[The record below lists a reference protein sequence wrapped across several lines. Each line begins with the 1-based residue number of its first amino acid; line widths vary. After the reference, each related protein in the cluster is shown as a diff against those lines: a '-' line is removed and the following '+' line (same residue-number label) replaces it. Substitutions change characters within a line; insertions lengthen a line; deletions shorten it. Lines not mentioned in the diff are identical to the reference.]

1 MLVLIDSR
9 RVSGTYSL
17 VYTASHYASDYS
29 VGSVSITVTVQ
40 NNCNDGTVNLNDI
53 SSGQVIP
60 FSASASFDFKTMT
73 ASMLSEPK
81 CLPMTANATFKFRLA
96 ALLYGTSNI
105 VVVDSVTNTS
115 KYNQLFTSINGSD
128 ATNLNPSLNFV
139 TDLKLTYKVTG
150 SYDTVDTTLA
160 SWVSA
165 QKTLVFNVFKIVPSA
180 TQTLEFTSNA
190 SPAQSLSILS
200 TSVFSTNMDGN
211 ASFPAY

>member
-1 MLVLIDSR
+1 
-9 RVSGTYSL
+9 
-17 VYTASHYASDYS
+17 
-29 VGSVSITVTVQ
+29 
-40 NNCNDGTVNLNDI
+40 
-53 SSGQVIP
+53 
-60 FSASASFDFKTMT
+60 
-73 ASMLSEPK
+73 
-81 CLPMTANATFKFRLA
+81 
-96 ALLYGTSNI
+96 
-105 VVVDSVTNTS
+105 
-115 KYNQLFTSINGSD
+115 
-128 ATNLNPSLNFV
+128 
-139 TDLKLTYKVTG
+139 LKLTYKVTG